1 MKTYLFPLLLATLA
15 LAINSHAQVGAV
27 TPPASLEEL
36 TPIPGAKPRNA
47 LFILIDD
54 LRYDALSCLGHPF
67 IKTPNIDRIAK
78 NGAIFQNAF
87 VTTSLC
93 SPSRASI
100 LTGLYMHH
108 HGVVDNNAQSPGLV
122 FFPQYLQKAGYETA
136 FFGKW
141 HMGGESDDPRPGFNR
156 WVSFKGQG
164 NYLPPNPNYTLNV
177 DGERVKQKG
186 YITDELTDYAMDWLQ
201 ARDRSKPWFA
211 YVSHKAVHAEF
222 HPAER
227 HKDLYSDAVIAP
239 PATQSEESN
248 RTKPLWVRNQ
258 RNSWHGVDFP
268 YHSSLDVAEY
278 YRQYCRTLAA
288 VDESV
293 GRLLDWL
300 EKSGQADNTLV
311 MFMGDNGFLFGEFGL
326 IDKRNAYE
334 PSMRVPLLGQCPG
347 VIPAGSK
354 VRGLVANIDI
364 GPTILEA
371 AGLTTPS
378 HMDGRSFLSL
388 AAGKPDAASNW
399 RKELVYEYYWEYN
412 FPHTPTIFALR
423 TDEYKFIQ
431 YHGIW
436 DIDELYDLQ
445 SDPGETRNL
454 IFDPTQAERIKD
466 MRQRLGKQLEA
477 EGANQVPFTL
487 KRNMGANLRRSSGSG
502 AAEFPPELQREKN
515 AKE

>member
-1 MKTYLFPLLLATLA
+1 MQRLSGIDASFLYLETPSAHMHVCMTGIYDTSTMPNGYSFEAFRDHIVGRFHSIPAFTRRLVEVPFQLHHPMWVEDPDFDPDYHVRRITAPEPGGRRELAAVAAQIASVPL
-15 LAINSHAQVGAV
+15 
-27 TPPASLEEL
+27 
-36 TPIPGAKPRNA
+36 
-47 LFILIDD
+47 D
-54 LRYDALSCLGHPF
+54 
-67 IKTPNIDRIAK
+67 
-78 NGAIFQNAF
+78 
-87 VTTSLC
+87 
-93 SPSRASI
+93 
-100 LTGLYMHH
+100 
-108 HGVVDNNAQSPGLV
+108 
-122 FFPQYLQKAGYETA
+122 
-136 FFGKW
+136 
-141 HMGGESDDPRPGFNR
+141 
-156 WVSFKGQG
+156 
-164 NYLPPNPNYTLNV
+164 
-177 DGERVKQKG
+177 
-186 YITDELTDYAMDWLQ
+186 
-201 ARDRSKPWFA
+201 
-211 YVSHKAVHAEF
+211 
-222 HPAER
+222 
-227 HKDLYSDAVIAP
+227 
-239 PATQSEESN
+239 

>member
-1 MKTYLFPLLLATLA
+1 MKAYLFHLLLATLA

-347 VIPAGSK
+347 VIPAGS
-354 VRGLVANIDI
+354 
-364 GPTILEA
+364 
-371 AGLTTPS
+371 
-378 HMDGRSFLSL
+378 
-388 AAGKPDAASNW
+388 
-399 RKELVYEYYWEYN
+399 
-412 FPHTPTIFALR
+412 
-423 TDEYKFIQ
+423 
-431 YHGIW
+431 
-436 DIDELYDLQ
+436 
-445 SDPGETRNL
+445 
-454 IFDPTQAERIKD
+454 
-466 MRQRLGKQLEA
+466 
-477 EGANQVPFTL
+477 
-487 KRNMGANLRRSSGSG
+487 
-502 AAEFPPELQREKN
+502 
-515 AKE
+515 